1 MIITIE
7 NEITIDN
14 FTEDEATII
23 KSGLT
28 LMNPKWDIAS
38 RMNKS
43 LWGIPAKLKYY
54 REEPDKLIVPV
65 GILDSLTQLYPKA
78 RILDNRYRKKKKTNI
93 KFVGKLHDYQNDA
106 VEELKKHTNGVLV
119 AMTGSGKTVML
130 CKLIADIGEPFLILV
145 NTIELAHQFTNA
157 ILKFTNLRRDQVGF
171 IGDGQRRYGSKVTV
185 ALLQTITSMDPK
197 DLEKRWSGVI
207 CDEVHISPAETYYRA
222 LSSINAT
229 WKYGASAT
237 PQRSDG
243 LDKVIFWVTGPIRHH
258 VPETALGKV
267 IIKPEYTMVDT
278 NYYFPLFDTS
288 EYQDMITDLSKDS
301 DRNALILKEL
311 EKYPTQ
317 QCVLLCQRV
326 EQVQALHESIPGSV
340 ILTSKMK
347 KKDRKAVMAGL
358 LDGTHRIIISTFQ
371 LFATGIDLPNLEIG
385 FFCAPIKSVVLVRQ
399 SAGRLMRSS
408 STIEK
413 KPIIVDFVDKRV
425 ELLKHQWY
433 TRHKILRNLL

>member
-1 MIITIE
+1 MILTLE

-14 FTEDEATII
+14 FTEDEATVI

-28 LMNPKWDIAS
+28 IMNPKWDIAS

-43 LWGIPAKLKYY
+43 LWGIPSKLKYY
-54 REEPDKLIVPV
+54 REEPNKLIVPL
-65 GILDSLTQLYPKA
+65 GTLDSLKQLYPNA
-78 RILDNRYRKKKKTNI
+78 LVVDSRYSKKKKTKI
-93 KFVGKLHDYQNDA
+93 KFMGTLHDYQNDA

-130 CKLIADIGEPFLILV
+130 CKLICDIGEPFLILV
-145 NTIELAHQFTNA
+145 NTIELAHQFTKA
-157 ILKFTNLRRDQVGF
+157 LLKFTDLKPVEIGF
-171 IGDGQRRYGSKVTV
+171 IGDGKRRFGTKVTV

-197 DLEKRWSGVI
+197 DLAKRWSGVI

-222 LSSINAT
+222 LSSINAK

-237 PQRSDG
+237 PQRADG

-258 VPETALGKV
+258 VPESALGKV
-267 IIKPEYTMVDT
+267 IVKPTYTTVDT

-288 EYQDMITDLSKDS
+288 EFQEMITDLSKDA
-301 DRNALILKEL
+301 DRNALIVKEL
-311 EKYPTQ
+311 EKYPEQ

-326 EQVQALHESIPGSV
+326 EQVKALQDAIPGSV

-347 KKDRKAVMAGL
+347 KKDRKAVMEGL

-371 LFATGIDLPNLEIG
+371 LFATGIDLPNLEVG
-385 FFCAPIKSVVLVRQ
+385 FFCAPIKSTVLVKQ

-408 STIEK
+408 TTVDK
-413 KPIIVDFVDKRV
+413 KPIIVDFVDRRV
-425 ELLKHQWY
+425 ELLKYQWN
-433 TRHKILRNLL
+433 TRQRIIRTIL